1 MAAST
6 GSPLLAILA
15 AGRASR
21 FGADKLAAPLAGL
34 PLALH
39 ALAAARA
46 TGLPLVWIGQDAAPA
61 YLPPEVDVIVN
72 ERAAEGLS
80 TSVALAAQVAKA
92 RGHGT
97 LLLHLADM
105 PCVPAELLLRL
116 ARSPAPAACIHPDGR
131 PGVPAL
137 IPARL
142 FPALAALH
150 GDRGAGALL
159 AGRADLTLL
168 APDPAELLDVD
179 TPAALLQAE
188 RFLA

>member
-80 TSVALAAQVAKA
+80 TSVALAEQVAKA

-105 PCVPAELLLRL
+105 PCVRSELLLLL
-116 ARSPAPAACIHPDGR
+116 AGSPAPAACIHPDGS

-137 IPARL
+137 IPAEL
-142 FPALAALH
+142 FPALMALR

-159 AGRADLTLL
+159 AGCADLTLL
-168 APDPAELLDVD
+168 ASDPAELLDVD